1 MTTRA
6 SLTEQIQRLYGKS
19 TDLPISHKQLI
30 RKEELDLLVNQIAN
44 DMLAIT
50 VKESMKIGDLY
61 IPSCMVATYSNNAV
75 LQEEGRY
82 YAVLPTYPINI
93 PKDGRDLG
101 VYSVIPQSGSY
112 PTLIDG
118 TPFIPITQE
127 DWDLLRATD
136 EGLLEDQTGFYVE
149 GRKVFFTKAVAV
161 AVKFKLL
168 ISDLALVGDN
178 EPYPIS
184 KDMEAQLIARALEYL
199 IKK

>member
-30 RKEELDLLVNQIAN
+30 RKEEIDILVNQIAN
-44 DMLAIT
+44 EMLAVT
-50 VKESMKIGDLY
+50 VKDSIKIVDMV
-61 IPSCMVATYSNNAV
+61 IPRCMIATYSNNAV
-75 LQEEGRY
+75 AQEEGRY
-82 YAVLPTYPINI
+82 FATLPVYPINI
-93 PKDGRDLG
+93 PRDGRDIG

-112 PTLIDG
+112 PTLTDG
-118 TPFIPITQE
+118 SPFIPITQE

-136 EGLLEDQTGFYVE
+136 EGLLENQTGFYVE
-149 GRKVFFTKAVAV
+149 GRKVFFTGAVAV
-161 AVKFKLL
+161 PVKFKLL

-184 KDMEAQLIARALEYL
+184 KEMEAPLIARALEYL